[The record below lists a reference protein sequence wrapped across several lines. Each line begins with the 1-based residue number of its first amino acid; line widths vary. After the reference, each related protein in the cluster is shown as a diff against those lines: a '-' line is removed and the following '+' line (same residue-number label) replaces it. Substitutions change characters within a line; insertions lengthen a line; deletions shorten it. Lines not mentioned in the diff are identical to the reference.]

1 MEVKHMYIPEV
12 EKIIHKKSNRGEFFS
27 VIWTDN
33 TKTTVKLAEG
43 EESDE
48 YTAFCYAL
56 CKKLFNDKG
65 KVRELIKEK
74 KKVFEYEMEQ
84 RTAEKNRHRRML
96 AVQQSINARDFDDVE
111 AEVYGDMFVA
121 PALISRSVFR
131 KNR

>member
-1 MEVKHMYIPEV
+1 MYIPNV

-27 VIWTDN
+27 VIWEDN

-74 KKVFEYEMEQ
+74 KKVFEYEVEQ
-84 RTAEKNRHRRML
+84 RAYSEVTAEEKEIRERTAYAKRR
-96 AVQQSINARDFDDVE
+96 E
-111 AEVYGDMFVA
+111 ADNG
-121 PALISRSVFR
+121 
-131 KNR
+131 